1 MYKPLKSQEI
11 DVLFVCVCVWE
22 RERVHMPVGF
32 VLMCVCVLL
41 SVQTISEEIL
51 PTAISELYSV
61 TNTPGMTFEMYLCKN
76 NAYF

>member
-1 MYKPLKSQEI
+1 MYCLC
-11 DVLFVCVCVWE
+11 VCVCVCVCE

-41 SVQTISEEIL
+41 SVQIISEEIL

>member
-1 MYKPLKSQEI
+1 MC
-11 DVLFVCVCVWE
+11 VCVCVCVCVCE
-22 RERVHMPVGF
+22 RESAHACRLCVNV
-32 VLMCVCVLL
+32 CVCVLL

-61 TNTPGMTFEMYLCKN
+61 TNMPGMTFEMYLCKN